1 MVYDLRYQGQ
11 SIGTISS
18 VEKDFP
24 SYFGQ
29 LILTSDWAD
38 HLDED
43 AANMVK
49 IGLGQLDEYSLSD
62 KQFESLCEWLMETE
76 DWTVVSQEE
85 GTSQMILPPSFR
97 PNTISW
103 RFM

>member
-1 MVYDLRYQGQ
+1 MVYDPCYQGQ
-11 SIGTISS
+11 SIGSISS

-24 SYFGQ
+24 SCFGQ
-29 LILTSDWAD
+29 LVLASDWAE

-43 AANMVK
+43 AINMIK

-85 GTSQMILPPSFR
+85 GSQIILPPSFR
-97 PNTISW
+97 SNTISW